1 MYVRMNETTT
11 SSHVNN
17 NWNIS
22 INHDCK
28 IATEACCVF
37 AFKKWFIATAH
48 LFTCSSVDDDDDAR
62 ERETSNVCYD
72 WIWLISERLNKRGN

>member
-22 INHDCK
+22 INHDCE

-48 LFTCSSVDDDDDAR
+48 LFTCSSVDDDDAR
-62 ERETSNVCYD
+62 ERDFKS
-72 WIWLISERLNKRGN
+72 LLRLNLADKRKAE